1 MVADAEKEEDLIRKA
16 LSKIYEIRVIRH
28 ERRIQV
34 ILKNVRKFHLTLYSH
49 LLFRQNKLAV
59 RKL

>member
-34 ILKNVRKFHLTLYSH
+34 IPKNVNLENFT
-49 LLFRQNKLAV
+49 
-59 RKL
+59 

>member
-1 MVADAEKEEDLIRKA
+1 MIQSKLKGLYCSVVADAEKEEDLIRKA

-34 ILKNVRKFHLTLYSH
+34 IVLKNINLK
-49 LLFRQNKLAV
+49 N
-59 RKL
+59 

>member
-34 ILKNVRKFHLTLYSH
+34 ILQESYRLEYLY
-49 LLFRQNKLAV
+49 
-59 RKL
+59 

>member
-1 MVADAEKEEDLIRKA
+1 VVADAEKEEDLIRKA

-34 ILKNVRKFHLTLYSH
+34 ISQESKLGISPNVSSFCT
-49 LLFRQNKLAV
+49 
-59 RKL
+59 